1 MKTSFGKIM
10 AASMV
15 GFLLASIV
23 SFILFFGI
31 IGAFVSKISKT
42 DNKVT
47 IQKESVLKI
56 DLSQAV
62 PDRTPDNPF
71 ASFNFDPYDIKKT
84 VGLNDILRSLEV
96 AKKDDKIKGI
106 YLDISTVNCG
116 MATAKEIRDAIVD
129 FKESSEKWVV
139 AYAENFTQKAYY
151 IASAA
156 DEIYIDPQGTMDFRG
171 LSAQVMYYKSVL
183 DKIGVKPQVFRHGK
197 FKSAVEPFLVDEM
210 SEANRLQTMTY
221 LNALWGQMLKTISQ
235 ERNISIDKL
244 NDIADNLSIREAQD
258 AVNLGLIDGLKY
270 TDEIMAIVNEK
281 MEKEATDKINYI
293 DMAKYVSYVKTS
305 LKTNSGKNKIAVIFA
320 EGNIV
325 DGQGDPH
332 KIGGNRFAETIRKAR
347 LDDNVKAIVL
357 RVNSPGGSGQASE
370 IMWREIMLAKEQKPV
385 VVSMGNLAASG
396 GYYISCAADYIYA
409 QPTTITGSIGVFGLM
424 FCGEKLITDK
434 IGVNVEVVNT
444 NNHSDMGNIT
454 RQFSDVESEYMQSM
468 VERFYDV
475 FITRVAEGRGMTKEQ
490 VDEIGQGRVWAGVN
504 ALEIGL
510 VDEFGGL
517 EEAVKKA
524 AELANLEKYK
534 IQELPQAKDFFM
546 QLFAD
551 FNMSS
556 RMNLLEQIPGFD
568 KNSYSEIQEFISMDK
583 GVYARMMMDVEIE

>member
-1 MKTSFGKIM
+1 M
-10 AASMV
+10 
-15 GFLLASIV
+15 
-23 SFILFFGI
+23 
-31 IGAFVSKISKT
+31 
-42 DNKVT
+42 
-47 IQKESVLKI
+47 
-56 DLSQAV
+56 
-62 PDRTPDNPF
+62 
-71 ASFNFDPYDIKKT
+71 
-84 VGLNDILRSLEV
+84 
-96 AKKDDKIKGI
+96 AKKDNKIKGI
-106 YLDISTVNCG
+106 YLDISSANCG
-116 MATAKEIRDAIVD
+116 MATAEEIRDAIVD
-129 FKESSEKWVV
+129 FRESSGKWVI
-139 AYAENFTQKAYY
+139 AYADNFTQKAYY
-151 IASAA
+151 VASAA
-156 DEIYIDPQGTMDFRG
+156 DEIYINPQGLMDFRG
-171 LSAQVMYYKSVL
+171 LSAQIMYYKSVL

-221 LNALWGQMLKTISQ
+221 LNALWGKMLKTISE

-270 TDEIMAIVNEK
+270 TDEMIALINEK

-293 DMAKYVSYVKTS
+293 SMAKYASYMKTS
-305 LKTNSGKNKIAVIFA
+305 LKKDLGKDRIAVIFA

-325 DGQGDPH
+325 DGKGDPK
-332 KIGGNRFAETIRKAR
+332 KIGGNHFAEIIRKAR
-347 LDDNVKAIVL
+347 LDDKVKAIVL

-424 FCGEKLITDK
+424 FSGEELITKK

-444 NNHSDMGNIT
+444 NSHSDMGNIT
-454 RQFSDVESEYMQSM
+454 RQFSDVESEYMQGM

-490 VDEIGQGRVWAGVN
+490 VDEIGQGRVWAGIN
-504 ALEIGL
+504 AIEIGL

-534 IQELPQAKDFFM
+534 IQEFPQTKDFFM
-546 QLFAD
+546 QFFTE

-556 RMNLLEQIPGFD
+556 RMNVLEQIPGFD
-568 KNSYSEIQEFISMDK
+568 KNSYSEIQDFISMDK